1 MGKNVLKMKE
11 PIPIGE
17 CSELTMV
24 SARPIDPRS
33 LMNIHAGK
41 CVVRIRTDLEFYR
54 WVEYMS
60 RLQHYS
66 VDEISKGYATG
77 WVFRG
82 MESRKWHIVSSFH
95 RHHGKSN
102 ANGIKSMEKRSYEG
116 FIDKEHLKRSEF
128 STTLDMVSHIQHFGG
143 YTRLIDFSMSF
154 AVALHFAVRNS
165 SKNVGAVWAVDCKGV
180 RTAQR
185 ASEITSKWPGFKR
198 AAAIAR
204 ADNPS
209 LILKKNREL
218 ANRILEGRYDRDD
231 LCENGRVLWVSPTS
245 RNERIKA
252 QAGLFL
258 MPTLLSK
265 SFEEQLLDPFFERVY
280 SKGDPLNLPETYH
293 EMKRIT
299 ADYRLIRFDFD
310 KSVYG
315 VARAFLHS
323 VNVTDNTLRL
333 EEAQCSGCANGI
345 SKEV

>member
-1 MGKNVLKMKE
+1 MDKVTLSALKV
-11 PIPIGE
+11 IPIRE
-17 CSELTMV
+17 CCDLPKIKCRHV
-24 SARPIDPRS
+24 NPRAV
-33 LMNIHAGK
+33 LNIQAGK
-41 CVVRIRTDLEFYR
+41 CVVRINTEKDFYH

-60 RLQHYS
+60 RLQHYTAK
-66 VDEISKGYATG
+66 EISNGYATG

-82 MESRKWHIVSSFH
+82 MESRKWKIVSSFH

-102 ANGIKSMEKRSYEG
+102 GNGIKTMEKLAYDRFVKNKGIKGFATSLDLVSY
-116 FIDKEHLKRSEF
+116 
-128 STTLDMVSHIQHFGG
+128 IQHFGG

-185 ASEITSKWPGFKR
+185 ASEITSMWPGFKR
-198 AAAIAR
+198 VAAIAR

-209 LILKKNREL
+209 LVLKRNREL
-218 ANRILEGRYDRDD
+218 ANCILEGRYDRDD

-280 SKGDPLNLPETYH
+280 SKDEPLNLPETYH
-293 EMKRIT
+293 DMKRIT

-315 VARAFLHS
+315 VARAFLRS

-333 EEAQCSGCANGI
+333 EDGLCH
-345 SKEV
+345 